1 MHSSPLPT
9 ILFFTAISRV
19 IFPNSIVIA
28 FSIQA
33 AGFIKPLQSSFSKCI
48 PPSFQSFLSDD
59 EPAPEDLY
67 LKFLDRRYHRLHDNE
82 SILKKSDDSSLEN
95 AKIMGSVIAEL
106 SNSQENTGLVSDAL
120 PEPLAHRA
128 TLRSVH
134 AMSDSLFILG
144 AASDA
149 IECLDNENPSARI
162 NAVSASNPV
171 FEVEDVA
178 KNYRNPVL
186 YYLSRLLS
194 VIKSTIDTDMRVKA
208 FNSFMKAATAVLSV
222 SIVVDAIGIIRSKIS
237 KKTRL
242 TKSLVVVI
250 ALAAIAPIQVVL
262 RSALNQQ

>member
-134 AMSDSLFILG
+134 ATSDSLFILG

-194 VIKSTIDTDMRVKA
+194 VIKSDMRVKA

-222 SIVVDAIGIIRSKIS
+222 SIVVDAIGVIRSKIS
-237 KKTRL
+237 QKTRL
-242 TKSLVVVI
+242 TKSLVVLI
-250 ALAAIAPIQVVL
+250 ALAAIAPLQVVL

>member
-82 SILKKSDDSSLEN
+82 SILKESDDSSLEN

-106 SNSQENTGLVSDAL
+106 SNSQENTGVAL

-134 AMSDSLFILG
+134 ATSDSLFILG

-186 YYLSRLLS
+186 YYVSRLLS

-208 FNSFMKAATAVLSV
+208 FNSFMKAATTVLSV